1 MKLIHLFLQPWKL
14 PPPDK
19 VRGRLLHEA
28 RLELMAA
35 QGAAE
40 DHAVKVA
47 QFSAHADMLRDRI
60 HRLEE
65 SNA

>member
-1 MKLIHLFLQPWKL
+1 MDFLRKIWRL
-14 PPPDK
+14 PEPGEVK
-19 VRGRLLHEA
+19 KRLLHEA

-35 QGAAE
+35 HAAAE
-40 DHAVKVA
+40 DHAVKAA
-47 QFSAHADMLRDRI
+47 QYTAHADMLNDRI